1 MEALLLMGRIV
12 LRGFFIYSGANHFI
26 GFGTMTQYAKMKGVP
41 FNKEHGVARS
51 ASFASCD
58 AIAWPLRLVP

>member
-1 MEALLLMGRIV
+1 
-12 LRGFFIYSGANHFI
+12 
-26 GFGTMTQYAKMKGVP
+26 MKGVP

-51 ASFASCD
+51 ASCASCD